1 MKVYKLIII
10 ILILSS
16 CGVYKLSTPDVVGVY
31 ATEWLNSD
39 HTKGDK
45 SYPAIELMPNN
56 TVKWFGADSSD
67 GRWIFEDGF
76 LRIYGLDKTS
86 PCVKLDGLYGMNP
99 NARYYGVDGYTTRTI
114 YFDMVLITES
124 ESVLVKVNSME

>member
-1 MKVYKLIII
+1 MKVIKLT
-10 ILILSS
+10 LISCMLFS
-16 CGVYKLSTPDVVGVY
+16 CGISKIDTSDVVGVY

-56 TVKWFGADSSD
+56 IVRWFGSDTAD

-76 LRIYGLDKTS
+76 LRVYGLDKTS

-124 ESVLVKVNSME
+124 ENVLVKVNSME